1 MKTLRILIYAI
12 IALVILSTF
21 ACSPVVY
28 AHTENDITVSG
39 KKFEKHHVETIS
51 LPKSKTI

>member
-1 MKTLRILIYAI
+1 MKNLKYLFV
-12 IALVILSTF
+12 ALVAAVAFT

>member
-1 MKTLRILIYAI
+1 MKNLKCLLVSLIAV
-12 IALVILSTF
+12 IAF
-21 ACSPVVY
+21 ASCSPVVY

-39 KKFEKHHVETIS
+39 KKFDKHHVETIS